1 VILGIGVARRAAA
14 LLRHPQDAEGAPA
27 RTSLLGRAHTLWA
40 AHVGV
45 PALVHAHQA
54 AGGWGFLSLPTRLE
68 ALLIFI
74 YVALNFIWSCTNY
87 ELFDDNLF
95 WPGDRRTQLA
105 RYIADRTGIM
115 SFYNL
120 PLLWVLAGRNDV
132 LLWLTGWSYASA
144 SLFHRWVARVA
155 TLQAIVHSAAYTWL
169 EKDELAA
176 SFKERYWAT
185 GVFATVTMALL
196 LPLSIRPLR
205 EKAYEAFLLLH
216 IALALPTLVLL
227 FYHVDIFGTD
237 YNGYLW
243 ACVALWAFDR
253 ALRLARIALLS
264 RRSNAVIQDGPLV
277 RLTVAAPAA
286 LKPHPGAYYFLYRPR
301 SLAPWQ
307 NHPFTLAAWKPTPK
321 GVELTFLFRK
331 RGRSTRALALGAPT
345 LLLEGPYGARHHLAG
360 FDRVLLVA
368 GGSGVSAILPYAG
381 ELERATVVWAVRT
394 HDFAADVLAHELVG
408 RAADV
413 YISGES
419 GWASNAVPK
428 EGDSKEKDADAASGS
443 SEAHAFHAGRPDV
456 GAVLAA
462 EVAALVGAQRLAV
475 LGCGPPGMM
484 DDLRAAVARSY
495 GTGEGQVAAASL
507 AYFEDAFQW

>member
-1 VILGIGVARRAAA
+1 
-14 LLRHPQDAEGAPA
+14 
-27 RTSLLGRAHTLWA
+27 
-40 AHVGV
+40 
-45 PALVHAHQA
+45 
-54 AGGWGFLSLPTRLE
+54 
-68 ALLIFI
+68 
-74 YVALNFIWSCTNY
+74 
-87 ELFDDNLF
+87 
-95 WPGDRRTQLA
+95 
-105 RYIADRTGIM
+105 
-115 SFYNL
+115 
-120 PLLWVLAGRNDV
+120 
-132 LLWLTGWSYASA
+132 
-144 SLFHRWVARVA
+144 
-155 TLQAIVHSAAYTWL
+155 
-169 EKDELAA
+169 
-176 SFKERYWAT
+176 
-185 GVFATVTMALL
+185 
-196 LPLSIRPLR
+196 
-205 EKAYEAFLLLH
+205 
-216 IALALPTLVLL
+216 
-227 FYHVDIFGTD
+227 
-237 YNGYLW
+237 
-243 ACVALWAFDR
+243 
-253 ALRLARIALLS
+253 
-264 RRSNAVIQDGPLV
+264 V

>member
-205 EKAYEAFLLLH
+205 EKAYEASSTSRSRSPPSSSCSTTSTSS
-216 IALALPTLVLL
+216 AQTTT
-227 FYHVDIFGTD
+227 GTC
-237 YNGYLW
+237 G
-243 ACVALWAFDR
+243 R
-253 ALRLARIALLS
+253 AS
-264 RRSNAVIQDGPLV
+264 RCGPS
-277 RLTVAAPAA
+277 T
-286 LKPHPGAYYFLYRPR
+286 
-301 SLAPWQ
+301 
-307 NHPFTLAAWKPTPK
+307 
-321 GVELTFLFRK
+321 
-331 RGRSTRALALGAPT
+331 GRSASRASRSSRAAPT
-345 LLLEGPYGARHHLAG
+345 L
-360 FDRVLLVA
+360 
-368 GGSGVSAILPYAG
+368 SS
-381 ELERATVVWAVRT
+381 RT
-394 HDFAADVLAHELVG
+394 APSCA
-408 RAADV
+408 
-413 YISGES
+413 
-419 GWASNAVPK
+419 
-428 EGDSKEKDADAASGS
+428 
-443 SEAHAFHAGRPDV
+443 
-456 GAVLAA
+456 
-462 EVAALVGAQRLAV
+462 
-475 LGCGPPGMM
+475 
-484 DDLRAAVARSY
+484 
-495 GTGEGQVAAASL
+495 
-507 AYFEDAFQW
+507 